1 LRLHKIYQKDFLTWD
16 DYYFQYQKNLARE
29 YYIPLLK
36 NWGVGINGKTILD
49 IGCGNGGFITAF
61 SEYNC
66 SCTGVEINNFNWK
79 IKDSVEFLVGD
90 ITDSSFNKYIS
101 KKYHLI
107 ILRDV
112 IEHIPLDN
120 KTIFLESVL
129 SLMSKQT
136 KLLITF
142 PPFYSA
148 FGLHQQ
154 SILKSKF
161 KYFPFLSLFPHSLI
175 KIILGTSQD
184 KDSISKLKE
193 IKNSR
198 MTINHF
204 TNLIFELGFEI
215 LNSEKYFVRPS
226 HEIRYGLKMRKIKK
240 LDISI
245 LNEFLIS
252 GCTYLLR
259 GNVSD

>member
-1 LRLHKIYQKDFLTWD
+1 M
-16 DYYFQYQKNLARE
+16 
-29 YYIPLLK
+29 
-36 NWGVGINGKTILD
+36 
-49 IGCGNGGFITAF
+49 
-61 SEYNC
+61 
-66 SCTGVEINNFNWK
+66 
-79 IKDSVEFLVGD
+79 
-90 ITDSSFNKYIS
+90 S
-101 KKYHLI
+101 KK
-107 ILRDV
+107 
-112 IEHIPLDN
+112 
-120 KTIFLESVL
+120 
-129 SLMSKQT
+129 T
-136 KLLITF
+136 KLLVTF

-154 SILKSKF
+154 TILKSKF

-175 KIILGTSQD
+175 KIILGKFQD

-193 IKNSR
+193 IQNSR
-198 MTINHF
+198 MTIIHF

-226 HEIRYGLKMRKIKK
+226 HEIRYGLKMRKINK
-240 LDISI
+240 LDITI

>member
-1 LRLHKIYQKDFLTWD
+1 MRLQKIYQKDFLTWD

-36 NWGVGINGKTILD
+36 NWGVDINGKRVLD
-49 IGCGNGGFITAF
+49 IGCGSGGFITAF

-66 SCTGVEINNFNWK
+66 SCTGIEINNFNWK
-79 IKDSVEFLVGD
+79 IEDAVDFLVGD

-107 ILRDV
+107 
-112 IEHIPLDN
+112 
-120 KTIFLESVL
+120 LESVL

-136 KLLITF
+136 KLLVTF

-154 SILKSKF
+154 TILKSKF

-175 KIILGTSQD
+175 KIILGKFQD

-193 IKNSR
+193 IQNSR
-198 MTINHF
+198 MTIIHF

-226 HEIRYGLKMRKIKK
+226 HEIRYGLKMRKINK

-245 LNEFLIS
+245 LNEILVS

-259 GNVSD
+259 ANATD

>member
-1 LRLHKIYQKDFLTWD
+1 MLKRTSLTHVNNILE
-16 DYYFQYQKNLARE
+16 KNL
-29 YYIPLLK
+29 
-36 NWGVGINGKTILD
+36 NWKILD

-79 IKDSVEFLVGD
+79 IKDSVKFLVGD

-161 KYFPFLSLFPHSLI
+161 KYFPFLSLFPHTLI
-175 KIILGTSQD
+175 ELLLGKSQD

-193 IKNSR
+193 IQNSR

-204 TNLIFELGFEI
+204 TDLIFELGFEI
-215 LNSEKYFVRPS
+215 LNSEKYFRPS
-226 HEIRYGLKMRKIKK
+226 TVVEWKV
-240 LDISI
+240 S
-245 LNEFLIS
+245 EFLLIP
-252 GCTYLLR
+252 GLVRYFR
-259 GNVSD
+259 